1 MKTQESAQH
10 QAEVK
15 ERWGHTSAYA
25 EYTEKA
31 KGKCETDLFAGMD
44 SILSAFAACMKAG
57 NPSDSHEAQRL
68 VEQLQDYIST
78 NFYTCTKE
86 ILAGLGQMYT
96 ADARFKANIDTH
108 GKGTAQ
114 FISTAISYFCT

>member
-1 MKTQESAQH
+1 M
-10 QAEVK
+10 
-15 ERWGHTSAYA
+15 
-25 EYTEKA
+25 
-31 KGKCETDLFAGMD
+31 FAGMNTV
-44 SILSAFAACMKAG
+44 LAAFAHCMKAG
-57 NPSDSHEAQRL
+57 NQPDSHEAQRL

-108 GKGTAQ
+108 GEGTAQ
-114 FISTAISYFCT
+114 FISAAISYFCT